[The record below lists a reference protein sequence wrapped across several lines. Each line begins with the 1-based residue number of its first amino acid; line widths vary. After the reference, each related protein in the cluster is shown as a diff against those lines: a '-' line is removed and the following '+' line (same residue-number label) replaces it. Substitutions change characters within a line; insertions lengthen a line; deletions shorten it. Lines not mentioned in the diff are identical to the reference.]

1 MKEKIKSL
9 SDKYFSEVVALR
21 RHLHANPELS
31 FVEYNTSA
39 FVCSKLDEWGIPY
52 KNGIVKTGIVALIEG
67 RNPAK
72 KIIALRADLD
82 ALPIKEDNN
91 KEYISKNVGVMHA
104 CGHDVHTSSL
114 LGAAKILN
122 ELKN

>member
-31 FVEYNTSA
+31 FVGYNTSA

-72 KIIALRADLD
+72 KIIAKSK
-82 ALPIKEDNN
+82 PIIGSGGAINLIGYEHPTLAR
-91 KEYISKNVGVMHA
+91 VGRSGSA
-104 CGHDVHTSSL
+104 G
-114 LGAAKILN
+114 
-122 ELKN
+122 